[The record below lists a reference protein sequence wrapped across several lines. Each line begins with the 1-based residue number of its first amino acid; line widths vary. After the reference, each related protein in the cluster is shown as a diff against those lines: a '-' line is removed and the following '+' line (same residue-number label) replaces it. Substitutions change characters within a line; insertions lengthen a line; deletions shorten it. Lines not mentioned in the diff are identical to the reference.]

1 MFEFNIVT
9 AGMSKFGAYLKSRQ
23 FRNTILLVI
32 ATIVS
37 IVLIAFFSLGYY
49 TRHGSGIPVPR
60 LKGLTVD
67 RAMATLKEQGFSF
80 KIDSVYVPDQEP
92 GTVIEQDP
100 DAGTNVK
107 EGRTIYLTMV
117 TQLAPNVSLPDLIS
131 EQSIYREAVST
142 LSNYGLKIGDT
153 TYRSDIARDRVL
165 EVRFNGQVIK
175 PGTKL
180 PKGSKL
186 DLVLGNGEGA
196 SEVDIPELI
205 GLDMDAAKF
214 SIRGAGLTIGTITYE
229 GSITDSTNVVVVSQS
244 PMRSDSTMQTSIG
257 TRINLTVS
265 QSQKTND
272 PN

>member
-1 MFEFNIVT
+1 
-9 AGMSKFGAYLKSRQ
+9 MSKFWAYLKTRH

-32 ATIVS
+32 ATVIT

-49 TRHGSGIPVPR
+49 TRHGSGIPVPK
-60 LKGLTVD
+60 LKGMNID
-67 RAMATLKEQGFSF
+67 RAMALIKEQGFNVTV
-80 KIDSVYVPDQEP
+80 DSVYVPDQDP
-92 GTVIEQDP
+92 GTVVEQDP

-117 TQLAPNVSLPDLIS
+117 TQLAPNVSLPDL
-131 EQSIYREAVST
+131 EQSIYREAVAT

-153 TYRSDIARDRVL
+153 TYSSDIARDRVL
-165 EVRFNGQVIK
+165 EIRFNGQVIK

-196 SEVDIPELI
+196 SEVDIPELVS
-205 GLDMDAAKF
+205 LDLDAAKF

-244 PMRSDSTMQTSIG
+244 PMRSDSLSKTSIG

-265 QSQKTND
+265 QGQTTNE